1 MILRFWFCFVFI
13 INGCRNIGVGLPPH
27 PASTLKRNATLYI
40 YMPVLCMHMKF
51 KLKKCTIMKTEYEE
65 PITNIITRSTCDL
78 VDGVSTQHRPSV

>member
-1 MILRFWFCFVFI
+1 
-13 INGCRNIGVGLPPH
+13 
-27 PASTLKRNATLYI
+27 
-40 YMPVLCMHMKF
+40 MPVLCMHMKF